1 MISDHT
7 LSARSRGRVLG
18 RTCLA
23 FGAILFSYLG
33 VVSVL
38 LPGWTPAKMVGIA
51 TATGFV
57 ALGLI
62 AHSGRYYRV
71 CGHLFISLA
80 IFMATAASVTNG
92 GLNGYVSPLLI
103 ITPIAAGYFLSVRSA
118 MIYGAL
124 TVLAF
129 STLLILHNA
138 GAITPTPYPEGA
150 TRIASLFLMST
161 TMLMGL
167 TCTIGF
173 ARSAQRMLDEAQ
185 AAERAKSA
193 FLANMSHEIRTPM
206 NGVLGLVDLARKSPD
221 RRLEGEH
228 LDIVHSSAQTLIAV
242 LDDILDLSKLEQGGI
257 SIHPD
262 TVDVRETCRE
272 VLDLFRSRTVD
283 GRVEMDLA
291 MHPDLPPAVLV
302 DPVRLRQVLWN
313 LVGNAVKFTESGRI
327 LISAEPAEAETDALV
342 FRVSDTGIGLSE
354 DAQAQIFNRFSQ
366 ADAGTTR
373 RYGGSGLGL
382 AISQE
387 LVELMQGEMGVDS
400 QLGQG
405 SEFWFSIRAPRVA
418 AAAEA
423 TPVKAGAK
431 AGARAGAKA
440 GARQILLVDDQAI
453 NRTVA
458 STLLQHAGHEVT
470 TASDGWAAL
479 ELADAQRFDLILMDI
494 HMPDL
499 DGLETTHRIRQTSEL
514 NHDVPIIALT
524 ASALAADRQRYMDA
538 GMNDCLGKPVQLDA
552 LNEMIA
558 RHADKVPGGARKAA
572 G

>member
-1 MISDHT
+1 MIIDH
-7 LSARSRGRVLG
+7 AQPGNARGRVLG

-23 FGAILFSYLG
+23 FGAILATYLAII
-33 VVSVL
+33 SFI
-38 LPGWTPAKMVGIA
+38 LPGWTPAKTVGVIA
-51 TATGFV
+51 ASGFFL
-57 ALGLI
+57 LGLI

-71 CGHLFISLA
+71 CGHLFISMA
-80 IFMATAASVTNG
+80 ILMATAASVSNG

-118 MIYGAL
+118 MIYGLL

-129 STLLILHNA
+129 TSLFALHNL
-138 GAITPTPYPEGA
+138 GLISPTPYPEAA
-150 TRIASLFLMST
+150 TRIASLILMST
-161 TMLMGL
+161 SMLLGL

-173 ARSAQRMLDEAQ
+173 ARSSQRMLEEAQ
-185 AAERAKSA
+185 MAELAKSA

-206 NGVLGLVDLARKSPD
+206 NGVLGLVDLARKSPE
-221 RRLEGEH
+221 RRLDGDH
-228 LDIVHSSAQTLIAV
+228 LDIVHSSAQTLISV
-242 LDDILDLSKLEQGGI
+242 LDDILDFSKLEQGGV
-257 SIHPD
+257 SINPE

-272 VLDLFRSRTVD
+272 VLDLFRSKTV
-283 GRVEMDLA
+283 GGTVEMDLD
-291 MHPDLPPAVLV
+291 MHPDLPPAVTA

-313 LVGNAVKFTESGRI
+313 LVGNAVKFTENGRVTI
-327 LISAEPAEAETDALV
+327 AAEPGSGETDTLI
-342 FRVSDTGIGLSE
+342 FRVSDTGIGLTD
-354 DAQAQIFNRFSQ
+354 DAQEQIFNRFSQ

-387 LVELMQGEMGVDS
+387 LVALMDGEMGVDS
-400 QLGQG
+400 RLGEG
-405 SEFWFSIRAPRVA
+405 SVFWFSIRAPRVA
-418 AAAEA
+418 E
-423 TPVKAGAK
+423 TGKP
-431 AGARAGAKA
+431 ARRKSGSKT

-470 TASDGWAAL
+470 TAADGWAAL

-494 HMPDL
+494 HMPEL
-499 DGLETTHRIRQTSEL
+499 DGLETTRRIRQTSEL
-514 NHDVPIIALT
+514 NHDIPIIALT
-524 ASALAADRQRYMDA
+524 ASALAEDRHRYMEA
-538 GMNDCLGKPVQLDA
+538 GMNDCLGKPVQLET

-558 RHADKVPGGARKAA
+558 RHDGMDPGDAHQAA

>member
-7 LSARSRGRVLG
+7 QPGNARGRVLG

-23 FGAILFSYLG
+23 FGAILASYLA
-33 VVSVL
+33 VVSFI
-38 LPGWTPAKMVGIA
+38 LPGWTPAKTVGVIA
-51 TATGFV
+51 ASGFFL
-57 ALGLI
+57 LGLI
-62 AHSGRYYRV
+62 AHSGRYYRL
-71 CGHLFISLA
+71 CGHLFISMA
-80 IFMATAASVTNG
+80 IFMATAASVSNG

-118 MIYGAL
+118 MIYGVL
-124 TVLAF
+124 TALAF
-129 STLLILHNA
+129 TSLFALHSI
-138 GAITPTPYPEGA
+138 GAISPTPYPEGA
-150 TRIASLFLMST
+150 TRVASLILMCT

-173 ARSAQRMLDEAQ
+173 ARAAQRMLEEAQ

-221 RRLEGEH
+221 RRLDGEH

-242 LDDILDLSKLEQGGI
+242 LDDILDLSKLEQGGV

-272 VLDLFRSRTVD
+272 VLDLFRSKTVD
-283 GRVEMDLA
+283 GKVEMDLDIHA
-291 MHPDLPPAVLV
+291 DLPPAVTA

-313 LVGNAVKFTESGRI
+313 LVGNAVKFTETGRI
-327 LISAEPAEAETDALV
+327 IISAEPGDAETDELI
-342 FRVSDTGIGLSE
+342 FRISDTGIGLSE
-354 DAQAQIFNRFSQ
+354 EAQAQIFDRFSQ

-387 LVELMQGEMGVDS
+387 LVELMDGEMGVDS
-400 QLGQG
+400 RLGEG
-405 SEFWFSIRAPRVA
+405 SVFWFSIRAPRVA
-418 AAAEA
+418 AAE
-423 TPVKAGAK
+423 TRSRRKSGAK
-431 AGARAGAKA
+431 T

-470 TASDGWAAL
+470 TAADGWAAL

-494 HMPDL
+494 HMPEL
-499 DGLETTHRIRQTSEL
+499 DGLETTRRIRQTSEL
-514 NHDVPIIALT
+514 NHDIPIIALT
-524 ASALAADRQRYMDA
+524 ASALADDRLRYIEA
-538 GMNDCLGKPVQLDA
+538 GMNDCLGKPVQLEA

-558 RHADKVPGGARKAA
+558 RHDGTDPGDVHQAA
-572 G
+572 S